1 MTETVQPPEDAAAA
15 RAAEQTRLRKER
27 REAKIRAGG
36 TARLNKITGLGG
48 GLQRDPEPQAAP
60 ATQPAATTT
69 TQATSTPAA
78 TTASAASTKHDDPE
92 EVDISQH
99 YYAPRTSGREPS
111 LGDAPAM
118 SESQLRQM
126 MLGFERAAPP
136 GIGTPPS
143 HNPFVDPSTAGTP
156 TGMPQMPPGMEGMEN
171 DPMMQ
176 MLQKMMAGG
185 GAPGGAGGANP
196 FAGTSIESLLGGLGG
211 MGGAGD
217 PNMQQAAQAVADKT
231 ANIWRIIHAVFALGL
246 GVYVA
251 LSTTFTGLKSERD
264 LRALN
269 IESDA
274 DEDLRRSASVFFYVF
289 SSVEAVLLTSRYFL
303 DKNRSLPT
311 GILHTLV
318 GFLPSPLSSTI
329 RHGLRYGQM
338 FSTVRN
344 DALVCVFVLGV
355 CCWLRS

>member
-48 GLQRDPEPQAAP
+48 GLQREPEPQAA
-60 ATQPAATTT
+60 AQPAATTAPST
-69 TQATSTPAA
+69 TSTPPAA
-78 TTASAASTKHDDPE
+78 TAAPKHDDPE

-99 YYAPRTSGREPS
+99 YYAPRTTGRVPPPGDEPS
-111 LGDAPAM
+111 M
-118 SESQLRQM
+118 SEAQLRQM
-126 MLGFERAAPP
+126 MLGFDRSPP

-143 HNPFVDPSTAGTP
+143 RNPILDPSRAGTP
-156 TGMPQMPPGMEGMEN
+156 SGMPPPMPPGMEGMEN

-196 FAGTSIESLLGGLGG
+196 FAGTGMESLLSGLGG

-246 GVYVA
+246 GFYVA

-264 LRALN
+264 MLALS
-269 IESDA
+269 IDD
-274 DEDLRRSASVFFYVF
+274 DENADLRRSVSTFFYLF
-289 SSVEAVLLTSRYFL
+289 SSVEAILLTSRYFL
-303 DKNRSLPT
+303 DKHRSPPS
-311 GILHTLV
+311 GIMWTLV
-318 GFLPSPLSSTI
+318 GFLPAPLSSTI
-329 RHGLRYGQM
+329 RHGLKYSQM

>member
-1 MTETVQPPEDAAAA
+1 MTETVQPPEDAVAA

-60 ATQPAATTT
+60 STTPAPLPAGL
-69 TQATSTPAA
+69 ADTPAA
-78 TTASAASTKHDDPE
+78 PRATSAPNHDDPE

-99 YYAPRTSGREPS
+99 YYAPRTSGRVPPPGNEPS
-111 LGDAPAM
+111 M
-118 SESQLRQM
+118 SEAQLRQM
-126 MLGFERAAPP
+126 MLGFDRPAP
-136 GIGTPPS
+136 
-143 HNPFVDPSTAGTP
+143 
-156 TGMPQMPPGMEGMEN
+156 QGMEN

-196 FAGTSIESLLGGLGG
+196 FAGTGMESLLGSLGGLGG
-211 MGGAGD
+211 AGAGD
-217 PNMQQAAQAVADKT
+217 PSMQQAAQTVADKT

-246 GVYVA
+246 GFYVA
-251 LSTTFTGLKSERD
+251 LSTTFTGSKSERD
-264 LRALN
+264 MLALS
-269 IESDA
+269 IDDDGESA
-274 DEDLRRSASVFFYVF
+274 DLRKSISTFFYIF
-289 SSVEAVLLTSRYFL
+289 SSVEAILLTSRYFL
-303 DKNRSLPT
+303 DKHRSPPS
-311 GILHTLV
+311 GIMWTLV
-318 GFLPSPLSSTI
+318 GFLPPALSGTI
-329 RHGLRYGQM
+329 RHALRYSQM

>member
-1 MTETVQPPEDAAAA
+1 
-15 RAAEQTRLRKER
+15 
-27 REAKIRAGG
+27 
-36 TARLNKITGLGG
+36 
-48 GLQRDPEPQAAP
+48 
-60 ATQPAATTT
+60 
-69 TQATSTPAA
+69 
-78 TTASAASTKHDDPE
+78 
-92 EVDISQH
+92 
-99 YYAPRTSGREPS
+99 
-111 LGDAPAM
+111 M

-143 HNPFVDPSTAGTP
+143 HNPFIDPSTAGTP

-176 MLQKMMAGG
+176 MLQKMIAGG

-196 FAGTSIESLLGGLGG
+196 FAGTGMESLLGG

-264 LRALN
+264 LHALN
-269 IESDA
+269 LESDT

-289 SSVEAVLLTSRYFL
+289 SSVEAILLTSRYFL
-303 DKNRSLPT
+303 DKNRSPPS
-311 GILHTLV
+311 GVVHTLV

>member
-36 TARLNKITGLGG
+36 ASRLNKITGLGG

-60 ATQPAATTT
+60 ATQPATTTTAPTT

-78 TTASAASTKHDDPE
+78 TTASAAAPKHDDPE

-126 MLGFERAAPP
+126 MMGFERAAPP
-136 GIGTPPS
+136 GIGAPPS
-143 HNPFVDPSTAGTP
+143 HNPF
-156 TGMPQMPPGMEGMEN
+156 
-171 DPMMQ
+171 
-176 MLQKMMAGG
+176 MLQKMMSGG
-185 GAPGGAGGANP
+185 GAPGGAGGTNP
-196 FAGTSIESLLGGLGG
+196 FAGTGMESLLGGLGGMGG

-217 PNMQQAAQAVADKT
+217 PNMQQAAQTVADKT

-246 GVYVA
+246 GFYVA

-264 LRALN
+264 LLALN
-269 IESDA
+269 IESSDA

-289 SSVEAVLLTSRYFL
+289 SSVEAILLTSRYFL
-303 DKNRSLPT
+303 DKNRSPPS
-311 GILHTLV
+311 GIVHTLV
-318 GFLPSPLSSTI
+318 GFLPSPVSSTI